1 MAHAGNE
8 MNDVSPDLFLDA
20 VFAYQKTAAI
30 KAAVGLDLFTAI
42 AQEDGDLDRVAAQSK
57 ASRRGV
63 RILCDCL
70 TVYGFLQKDGTPISV
85 DALIGGVPDEV
96 VASLD
101 GEHRRFHE
109 RA

>member
-1 MAHAGNE
+1 

-63 RILCDCL
+63 RILCDASRSMASFRR
-70 TVYGFLQKDGTPISV
+70 TGRD
-85 DALIGGVPDEV
+85 IG
-96 VASLD
+96 
-101 GEHRRFHE
+101 
-109 RA
+109 